1 MHENRENRTPGS
13 FSALLQRVLLS
24 EFFPYKNLIHYIKYS
39 FYSQA
44 GTAGRKGDMYEKC
57 LTDG

>member
-1 MHENRENRTPGS
+1 MHENRENRTLGP
-13 FSALLQRVLLS
+13 FSAVLQRGLLS
-24 EFFPYKNLIHYIKYS
+24 ESFPYKNLVHYIKYS

-44 GTAGRKGDMYEKC
+44 DAAGRKGDMYEKC

>member
-24 EFFPYKNLIHYIKYS
+24 EFFPYKNRVHYIKYS